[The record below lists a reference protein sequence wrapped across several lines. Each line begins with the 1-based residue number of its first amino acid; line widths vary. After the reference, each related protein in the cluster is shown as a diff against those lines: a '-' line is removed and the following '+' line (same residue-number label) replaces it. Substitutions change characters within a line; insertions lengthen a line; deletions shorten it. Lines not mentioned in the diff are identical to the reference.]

1 MSDRV
6 TLSANREKLLKLLID
21 AFSAKIMKK
30 TVFSKPQDANVIKTE
45 LAPMK
50 LGDALVFRKTSYM
63 RDGKAIQKNID
74 PRDTD
79 TLNDIL
85 ASYGQINLLTTVGDA
100 ELRTSKSGKENLA
113 GAGKIENVLKS
124 GVSKEDTA
132 EAPTNDRKKNH
143 MLSGNEAFL
152 CELGITDRAGRI
164 HDKKQHKFRQ
174 ICRFLEYVE
183 DIYPSLPASGK
194 LLIYDLCCGK
204 SYLSF
209 AIYHYF
215 TVIKKREIEMT
226 GVDLKADVIEYCSG
240 VASRLGYE
248 GLTFICGD
256 INEFAPGTEPHLV
269 VSLHACDVATDIVLR
284 YAASHRAWVILST
297 PCCQR
302 ELASKIDC
310 PELEFVSKYPIL
322 RRKLCDALTDSL
334 RLSYL
339 SSRGYNVEACEL
351 VDPDDTPKNIL
362 LRAVRKKNFDPESEK
377 ARKLRLEFENTASF
391 LLGGAENKL
400 TFLN

>member
-1 MSDRV
+1 MS
-6 TLSANREKLLKLLID
+6 EGIKLTAARAALLD
-21 AFSAKIMKK
+21 VMNKAFSAGVMKK
-30 TVFSKPQDANVIKTE
+30 AVLSKPADSAEIKSE

-50 LGDALVFRKTSYM
+50 LGENTVLRKTTFM
-63 RDGKAIQKNID
+63 RDGKAIQKNLTAD
-74 PRDTD
+74 DGE
-79 TLNDIL
+79 TLAGL
-85 ASYGQINLLTTVGDA
+85 FVGYGQLNLLTTVGDA
-100 ELRTSKSGKENLA
+100 ELRTSKSGKENLS
-113 GAGKIENVLKS
+113 GAGKIEAVLRAGINEEKLAR
-124 GVSKEDTA
+124 VQ
-132 EAPTNDRKKNH
+132 TNDRKKNH
-143 MLSGNEAFL
+143 ILSGNESFL
-152 CELGITDRAGRI
+152 CELGISDRHGRI

-183 DIYPSLPASGK
+183 DIYAVLPHDGK

-215 TVIKKREIEMT
+215 TVIKKRDVEMT
-226 GVDLKADVIEYCSG
+226 GVDLKSDVIEYCSG
-240 VASRLGYE
+240 VASRLGYD
-248 GLTFICGD
+248 GLSFVCGD
-256 INEFAPGTEPHLV
+256 INEFAPDTEPHLV

-284 YAASHRAWVILST
+284 YATTHRAGVILST

-302 ELASKIDC
+302 ELSSRIDC
-310 PELEFVSKYPIL
+310 DELAFVSKYPIL

-339 SSRGYNVEACEL
+339 ASRGYNVEACEL

-362 LRAVRKKNFDPESEK
+362 LRAVRKKNFDPESPQ
-377 ARKLRLEFENTASF
+377 AQKLRAEFEKTNAF
-391 LLGGAENKL
+391 LLGEDGKTL

>member
-1 MSDRV
+1 MTEIRNNTAS
-6 TLSANREKLLKLLID
+6 LILE
-21 AFSAKIMKK
+21 AVAAGVLRKA
-30 TVFSKPQDANVIKTE
+30 VLSKPAAPDEIKTE
-45 LAPMK
+45 LSPIKIGEKTMIRRISLMK
-50 LGDALVFRKTSYM
+50 
-63 RDGKAIQKNID
+63 DGKAIQKNIPLD
-74 PRDTD
+74 DASAIE
-79 TLNDIL
+79 TLVL
-85 ASYGQINLLTTVGDA
+85 GYSQINILTTLGDA
-100 ELRTSKSGKENLA
+100 EFKCSKSGKEILSGDRKIKNAISA
-113 GAGKIENVLKS
+113 GVGADKTIS
-124 GVSKEDTA
+124 A
-132 EAPTNDRKKNH
+132 EANDKKKNH
-143 MLSGNEAFL
+143 MLSGNESFL
-152 CELGITDRAGRI
+152 VELGIADRSGRI

-183 DIYPSLPASGK
+183 DIYRHLPKDGK

-240 VASRLGYE
+240 VASRLGYD
-248 GLTFICGD
+248 GLSFICGD

-284 YAASHRAWVILST
+284 YAASHNAGVILST

-302 ELASKIDC
+302 ELSAKIDC
-310 PELEFVSKYPIL
+310 RELDFVSKYPIL
-322 RRKLCDALTDSL
+322 RRKMCDALTDSL

-339 SSRGYNVEACEL
+339 ASRGYNVEACEL

-362 LRAVRKKNFDPESEK
+362 LRAVRIKNFDPKS
-377 ARKLRLEFENTASF
+377 ARAKKLREEFENTSAL
-391 LLGGAENKL
+391 LLGVSGATL

>member
-1 MSDRV
+1 MTETRINAV
-6 TLSANREKLLKLLID
+6 GLIIE
-21 AFSAKIMKK
+21 AARAEVLRKV
-30 TVFSKPQDANVIKTE
+30 VFSKPVSADE
-45 LAPMK
+45 LKSELSPVRIGENLMLRRVSLMK
-50 LGDALVFRKTSYM
+50 
-63 RDGKAIQKNID
+63 DGKAIQKNINME
-74 PRDTD
+74 DTESI
-79 TLNDIL
+79 NAL
-85 ASYGQINLLTTVGDA
+85 ALSHSQINILTTLGDA
-100 ELRTSKSGKENLA
+100 EFKCSKSGKELLS
-113 GAGKIENVLKS
+113 GDRKIRSAISS
-124 GVSKEDTA
+124 GVGKDKMVSA
-132 EAPTNDRKKNH
+132 ESNDRKKNH
-143 MLSGNEAFL
+143 MLSGNESFL
-152 CELGITDRAGRI
+152 IELGICDRSGRI

-183 DIYPSLPASGK
+183 DIYRHLPKEGK

-215 TVIKKREIEMT
+215 TVIKKREVEMT

-240 VASRLGYE
+240 VASRLRYS

-284 YAASHRAWVILST
+284 YAASHKAGVILST

-302 ELASKIDC
+302 ELSAKIDC

-322 RRKLCDALTDSL
+322 RRKMCDALTDSL
-334 RLSYL
+334 RLSFL
-339 SSRGYNVEACEL
+339 ASRGYTVEACEL

-362 LRAVRKKNFDPESEK
+362 LRAVRIKNFDPENAR
-377 ARKLRLEFENTASF
+377 ARKLMEEFENTASF
-391 LLGGAENKL
+391 LLGDGNTL
-400 TFLN
+400 SFLK

>member
-1 MSDRV
+1 MA
-6 TLSANREKLLKLLID
+6 LSETRNQTFELIL
-21 AFSAKIMKK
+21 ASAKAEVLRKA
-30 TVFSKPQDANVIKTE
+30 VLSKPEADGEIKTE
-45 LAPMK
+45 LAPVMIGGK
-50 LGDALVFRKTSYM
+50 AMLRKVSYM
-63 RDGKAIQKNID
+63 RDGKAIQKN
-74 PRDTD
+74 
-79 TLNDIL
+79 L
-85 ASYGQINLLTTVGDA
+85 AAEDAEALSELIATHGQINIMTTIGDA

-113 GAGKIENVLKS
+113 GAGKILTALKA
-124 GVSKEDTA
+124 GGADGKKA
-132 EAPTNDRKKNH
+132 EIQQNDRKKNH
-143 MLSGNEAFL
+143 ILEGNEGL
-152 CELGITDRAGRI
+152 LVELGISDRSGRI

-183 DIYPSLPASGK
+183 DIYKHLPHDGT

-215 TVIKKREIEMT
+215 TVIKNRKVEMT

-240 VASRLGYE
+240 VASRLGYND
-248 GLTFICGD
+248 LKFICGD

-284 YAASHRAWVILST
+284 YAATHRAGVILST

-302 ELASKIDC
+302 ELSSKLDC
-310 PELEFVSKYPIL
+310 DELDFVAKYPIL

-339 SSRGYNVEACEL
+339 LSKGYNVEACEL
-351 VDPDDTPKNIL
+351 VDPEDTPKNIL
-362 LRAVRKKNFDPESEK
+362 LRAVRIKNFDPEG
-377 ARKLRLEFENTASF
+377 ARAKKLREDFENTAAF
-391 LLGGAENKL
+391 LLGGADKTL
-400 TFLN
+400 TFLK